1 MISSLI
7 DDDLT
12 AQWSSFYTPF
22 KRMMLY
28 EEQRHHSRVYRH
40 VSINQG
46 MTFFFQTKGVN
57 RPVDQF
63 DGVLLAGIDYTGGAV
78 KPDGG
83 LSQAIN
89 AIRSDKRLMFPAW
102 KPAAPGSR

>member
-1 MISSLI
+1 M
-7 DDDLT
+7 
-12 AQWSSFYTPF
+12 
-22 KRMMLY
+22 
-28 EEQRHHSRVYRH
+28 
-40 VSINQG
+40 
-46 MTFFFQTKGVN
+46 
-57 RPVDQF
+57 DQF

-102 KPAAPGSR
+102 KINANVDLYAYGRSDAILLSFTVHPMLSAG